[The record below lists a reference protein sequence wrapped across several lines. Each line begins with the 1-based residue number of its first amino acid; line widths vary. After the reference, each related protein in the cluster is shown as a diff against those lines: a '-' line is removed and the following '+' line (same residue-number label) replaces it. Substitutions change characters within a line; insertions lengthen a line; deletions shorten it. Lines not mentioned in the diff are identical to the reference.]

1 MKTRHKQAKDENF
14 PVGSRLIDKKLRPL
28 VAEYYR
34 FARHA
39 DDIADNPKFNMKEKL
54 RQLSEMED
62 ILYER
67 IDYKGHKL
75 AFIKKLRRDFIS
87 ENLSFSLL
95 TDLLTAFRQDARNYK
110 YETWGQLVEYC
121 RWSAA
126 PVGRFMLALHNEN
139 PSTYLPGTSL
149 CVALQIQNHLQDL
162 KYDAKLLK
170 RVYIPVDM
178 MKKYGVKTSD
188 LLKDRETPQLNRL
201 KKDILQK
208 VQGLIKEADILLSI
222 VKSRRLRMELGV
234 ILSLTVIML
243 KKLEKG
249 DVLAKE
255 IKFSK
260 LDWFKATLQGMG
272 RGLLTKRKTLTTKGL
287 E

>member
-14 PVGSRLIDKKLRPL
+14 PVGSLLIDKKLRPL
-28 VAEYYR
+28 VAQYYR
-34 FARHA
+34 FARYA
-39 DDIADNPKFNMKEKL
+39 DDIADNPKLSMKDKL
-54 RQLSEMED
+54 LQLGEMED

-67 IDYKGHKL
+67 IDYKGRKL
-75 AFIKKLRRDFIS
+75 AFIKTLRRDFIG

-126 PVGRFMLALHNEN
+126 PVGRFMLALHDEN
-139 PSTYLPGTSL
+139 PSTYLPGTAL

-170 RVYIPVDM
+170 RVYIPADM
-178 MKKYGVKTSD
+178 LKEYGVKVRD
-188 LLKDRETPQLNRL
+188 LSNE
-201 KKDILQK
+201 
-208 VQGLIKEADILLSI
+208 
-222 VKSRRLRMELGV
+222 LRMELGV
-234 ILSLTVIML
+234 ILSLTVIMV

-260 LDWFKATLQGMG
+260 FDWIAAAV
-272 RGLLTKRKTLTTKGL
+272 RGIAKGLFTKTKTLTTKGL
-287 E
+287 V

>member
-14 PVGSRLIDKKLRPL
+14 PVGSLLIDKKLRPL
-28 VAEYYR
+28 VAQYYR
-34 FARHA
+34 FARYA
-39 DDIADNPKFNMKEKL
+39 DDIADNPKLSMKDKL
-54 RQLSEMED
+54 LQLGEMED

-67 IDYKGHKL
+67 IDYKGRKL
-75 AFIKKLRRDFIS
+75 AFIKTLRRDFIG

-126 PVGRFMLALHNEN
+126 PVGRFMLALHDEN
-139 PSTYLPGTSL
+139 PSTYLPGTAL

-170 RVYIPVDM
+170 RVYIPADM
-178 MKKYGVKTSD
+178 
-188 LLKDRETPQLNRL
+188 LKEA
-201 KKDILQK
+201 ILQK
-208 VQGLIKEADILLSI
+208 VQGLIKEAEILPSI
-222 VKSRRLRMELGV
+222 IKSRRLRMELGV
-234 ILSLTVIML
+234 ILSLTVIMV

-260 LDWFKATLQGMG
+260 FDWIAAAV
-272 RGLLTKRKTLTTKGL
+272 RGIAKGLFTKTKTLTTKGL
-287 E
+287 V